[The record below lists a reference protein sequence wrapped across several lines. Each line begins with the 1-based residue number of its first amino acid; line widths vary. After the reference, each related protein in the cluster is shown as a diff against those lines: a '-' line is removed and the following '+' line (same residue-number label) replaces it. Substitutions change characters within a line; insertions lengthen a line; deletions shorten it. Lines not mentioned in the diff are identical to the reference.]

1 MLLKTLIRLQPPVDE
16 ELYSSDSGRRH
27 FLTWDVFTRI
37 PALFRTST
45 DLEVDKVVAAF
56 SPLLL
61 FKDQWTVKDNKSCP
75 PTNWRVVGGG
85 GLY

>member
-1 MLLKTLIRLQPPVDE
+1 MDSSKFSATLQFSCNEPQVLLKTLIRLQPPVDE

-27 FLTWDVFTRI
+27 FLTRGVFTKI

-56 SPLLL
+56 S
-61 FKDQWTVKDNKSCP
+61 S
-75 PTNWRVVGGG
+75 VVV
-85 GLY
+85 